1 MFSRGIR
8 QELPALILYT
18 EDTRSIILCIF
29 ISVYSQSRL
38 KGELIEEKPKMM
50 IKSSNDSFELNN
62 LFFDGLFTLHRFAFV
77 TFETLIVFI
86 SLFIVSTS
94 SFVINRI
101 TNAHKKKQKE
111 IDQTLLLSVLAFST
125 LQ

>member
-8 QELPALILYT
+8 QELPVLILYT

-62 LFFDGLFTLHRFAFV
+62 LFFDGLFTVNRFAFV

-86 SLFIVSTS
+86 SLLLSLQAVLLLTGLP
-94 SFVINRI
+94 
-101 TNAHKKKQKE
+101 TLTKKKNKKK
-111 IDQTLLLSVLAFST
+111 
-125 LQ
+125 

>member
-1 MFSRGIR
+1 
-8 QELPALILYT
+8 
-18 EDTRSIILCIF
+18 
-29 ISVYSQSRL
+29 
-38 KGELIEEKPKMM
+38 MM